1 MAGKKRLGLFEVYG
15 VELEYM
21 IVDKKTLKIKP
32 IADLLLK
39 EVNGDFISD
48 YDNGA
53 IAWSNELVSHVIE
66 LKTNGPA
73 ASLKGMPAL
82 FSGNIRKMNKILDKF
97 DAVLLPGAVHPFMD
111 PNMETLLW
119 QHEYSEIYE
128 IYDRVYG
135 CKGHGWSNLQSIHLN
150 LPFRNDSEFGK
161 LHAAIRMVL
170 PLIPAITASSPVID
184 GKYTGWMD
192 YRMQAY
198 IHNQDKL
205 PSMTGDLI
213 PERAFSRKEYYDKIF
228 NRIIKDF
235 KPYDKDNISDHH
247 YLNSRG
253 AIARFDRG
261 AIEIRVMDIQ
271 ECPAADIAIIDIVTE
286 LIKMLACENKKIRQ
300 LKEWDEKEL
309 KKIFLATIKTAEN
322 TVIANSEYLSAFG
335 IEAERMKA
343 SDVWEML
350 LNQIKS
356 NMNRESVKI
365 IKYIL
370 RNGTLSTRIMK
381 GLSGNYS
388 RKNIVR
394 VYNRMAECLT
404 GNILF

>member
-205 PSMTGDLI
+205 H
-213 PERAFSRKEYYDKIF
+213 
-228 NRIIKDF
+228 
-235 KPYDKDNISDHH
+235 DKDNISDHH